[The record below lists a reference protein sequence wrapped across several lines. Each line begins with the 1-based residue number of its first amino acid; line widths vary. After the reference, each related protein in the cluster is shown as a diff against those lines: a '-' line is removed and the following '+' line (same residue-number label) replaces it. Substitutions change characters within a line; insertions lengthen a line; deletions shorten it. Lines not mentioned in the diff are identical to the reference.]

1 MLFLINWIC
10 FGIIVAWISRHI
22 MGVKKR
28 SIIDDIFIAI
38 CGSCFGGVINY
49 CIGNGES
56 IFQTSGI
63 FMSIL
68 GSCLL
73 LYFSNKIDNK
83 KGNND
88 DK

>member
-1 MLFLINWIC
+1 MLFIISWII
-10 FGIIVAWISRHI
+10 FGIIIAWISRKI

-28 SIIDDIFIAI
+28 STIDDIFIAI
-38 CGSCFGGVINY
+38 CGSSLGGTINY
-49 CIGNGES
+49 FIGNGES

-73 LYFSNKIDNK
+73 LYISNKLDK

>member
-1 MLFLINWIC
+1 MLFIISWII
-10 FGIIVAWISRHI
+10 FGIIVAWISRKI

-28 SIIDDIFIAI
+28 STIDDIFIAI
-38 CGSCFGGVINY
+38 CGSCLGGLINY
-49 CIGNGES
+49 FIGNGES

-63 FMSIL
+63 FMSIF

-73 LYFSNKIDNK
+73 LYISNKLDK

>member
-1 MLFLINWIC
+1 MLIIISWII
-10 FGIIVAWISRHI
+10 FGIIVAWISRTI

-28 SIIDDIFIAI
+28 SIIDDLFVSF
-38 CGSCFGGVINY
+38 CGSGLGGLINY
-49 CIGNGES
+49 FIGNGES

-63 FMSIL
+63 FMSIF

-73 LYFSNKIDNK
+73 LYISNKLDE